1 MVIERPLYLSKLIAG
16 MGSSQ
21 VKVVTGIRRCGKS
34 FLLSDLFRPYLL
46 AHGVPEGNIFQMA
59 FDKYAN
65 KKYRNPE
72 VFYPHVTEW
81 LGATQ
86 GGGMRYVMLDEVQL
100 LGDFSDILIDLM
112 SMEDVDVYV
121 TGSNAKLLSRDVVT
135 EFRGRGREIAMAPL
149 TFSEFMTA
157 YDGDKR
163 DGYVEYA
170 TYGGLPA
177 VLAERTPEAKTDYLN
192 GLFREIYI
200 RDIVDRYEVRDPG
213 NLETLIDVLASSIGS
228 LMNSTRLS
236 ATFKSEKRVT
246 IASETIDLYISYLE
260 DSFLVNRVKRY
271 DVKGKRYIGTPF
283 KFYFSDLGLR
293 NARLNYRQMEETHIM
308 ENAIYN
314 ELAGRGMGVDV
325 GVVPITQTGVDG
337 KVHRAQLEVDFVCN
351 RGSKRY
357 YIQSAYAIPDEEK
370 RRQESRSLLRIDD
383 AFKKVIVTKEGM
395 APHYDDNGV
404 LWLNVFDFLL
414 DPASLDF

>member
-337 KVHRAQLEVDFVCN
+337 KVHRAQLEVDFV
-351 RGSKRY
+351 
-357 YIQSAYAIPDEEK
+357 
-370 RRQESRSLLRIDD
+370 
-383 AFKKVIVTKEGM
+383 
-395 APHYDDNGV
+395 
-404 LWLNVFDFLL
+404 
-414 DPASLDF
+414 